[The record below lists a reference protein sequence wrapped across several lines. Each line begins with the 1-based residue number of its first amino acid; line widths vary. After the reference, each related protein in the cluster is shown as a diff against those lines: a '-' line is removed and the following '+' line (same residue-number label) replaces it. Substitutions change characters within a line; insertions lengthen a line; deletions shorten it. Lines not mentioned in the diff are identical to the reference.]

1 MLTDRNEPAEQ
12 AQKWNPDWV
21 GRSPMFAPL
30 ARIARH
36 LPAGHWPDVDAL
48 NATLA
53 KCDGGVV
60 NANADPIRFVRQA
73 GKPVRF
79 EEQFEPRTFL
89 RAEVLVRPRSWHD
102 LFNALVWMTFPKTKA
117 AINARHFNLLRA
129 HAGRQRTPAGD
140 ALTHFDEDGLAVI
153 SSSESLLALLRDF
166 RWKQLFWDHRDAVRT
181 EMRFVLFGHAMY
193 EKALHPF
200 VGMTAKSVLLHAPV
214 AALHLEDGA
223 FTEQIDRRLADYVGD
238 ARNLTRGRSLAP
250 LPVLGVPGWWPQNE
264 LGEFYDDV
272 SHFRSGRLGG
282 S

>member
-1 MLTDRNEPAEQ
+1 
-12 AQKWNPDWV
+12 
-21 GRSPMFAPL
+21 
-30 ARIARH
+30 
-36 LPAGHWPDVDAL
+36 
-48 NATLA
+48 
-53 KCDGGVV
+53 
-60 NANADPIRFVRQA
+60 
-73 GKPVRF
+73 
-79 EEQFEPRTFL
+79 
-89 RAEVLVRPRSWHD
+89 
-102 LFNALVWMTFPKTKA
+102 
-117 AINARHFNLLRA
+117 
-129 HAGRQRTPAGD
+129 
-140 ALTHFDEDGLAVI
+140 
-153 SSSESLLALLRDF
+153 
-166 RWKQLFWDHRDAVRT
+166 
-181 EMRFVLFGHAMY
+181 MRFVLFGHAMY